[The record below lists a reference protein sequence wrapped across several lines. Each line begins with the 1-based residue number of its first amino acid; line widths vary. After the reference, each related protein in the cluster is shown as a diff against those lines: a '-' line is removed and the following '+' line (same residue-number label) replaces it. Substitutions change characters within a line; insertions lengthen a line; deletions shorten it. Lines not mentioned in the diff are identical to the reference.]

1 MTAKIKLIIVNDITV
16 TINMNKEDD
25 FICLT
30 DMAKA
35 KEGENRSADIIKN
48 WLRNRGTI
56 EFLGTWEMMNNPN
69 FKVVEFDHFKK
80 EAGLPTFVLSVSQ
93 WVEQTGAIG
102 IVSKSGRY
110 GGTYAHKDIA
120 FEFGSAISPIFKLY
134 LIKEYQRLKEIE
146 SNQFNLEWDVKRILS
161 KANYSIHTDAIK
173 NHIIPT
179 LNIAKDKEWITY
191 ADEADVLNVALFGCT
206 AKIWRESNPQ
216 LALEGKNMRDMA
228 SINQLTVL
236 SNLEVINSEL
246 IKNKLSKTQRFQYLH
261 RMALQQLV
269 ILDNNNAMKSL
280 QKLSDSTF
288 IDEQKKLDS

>member
-1 MTAKIKLIIVNDITV
+1 MTAKIKQIIVNDISV

-35 KEGENRSADIIKN
+35 KEGDNRSADIIKN

-69 FKVVEFDHFKK
+69 FKVVEFDNFKK

-102 IVSKSGRY
+102 LVSKSGRY

-146 SNQFNLEWDVKRILS
+146 TNKFNLEWDVKRILS

-179 LNIAKDKEWITY
+179 LNITKDKEWLTY
-191 ADEADVLNVALFGCT
+191 ADEADLLNVALFGCT
-206 AKIWRESNPQ
+206 AKQWRESNPQ
-216 LALEGKNMRDMA
+216 LALESKNMRDMA

-246 IKNKLSKTQRFQYLH
+246 IKNKLPKTQRFQYLH
-261 RMALQQLV
+261 RMALQQLA
-269 ILDNNNAMKSL
+269 ILDNSNAIKSL
-280 QKLSDSTF
+280 KKLSENTF

>member
-1 MTAKIKLIIVNDITV
+1 MTAKIKQILVNDV
-16 TINMNKEDD
+16 AINIHSTKEED

-35 KEGENRSADIIKN
+35 REGENRSADIIKN

-56 EFLGTWEMMNNPN
+56 EFLGTWEIINNPN

-102 IVSKSGRY
+102 LTSKSGRY

-120 FEFGSAISPIFKLY
+120 FEFGSAISPVFKLY
-134 LIKEYQRLKEIE
+134 LIKEYQRLKENE
-146 SNQFNLEWDVKRILS
+146 SNQFNLEWDVKRILT

-179 LNIAKDKEWITY
+179 LNIDKDKEWITY

-206 AKIWRESNPQ
+206 AKQWKVANPQ
-216 LALEGKNMRDMA
+216 LALENKNMRDFA

-236 SNLEVINSEL
+236 SNLEVLNSEL
-246 IKNKLSKTQRFQYLH
+246 IKNKLSKNQRFQYLH
-261 RMALQQLV
+261 RTALQQLAV
-269 ILDNNNAMKSL
+269 LDKSNAMKSL
-280 QKLSDSTF
+280 QRLSDSTF
-288 IDEQKKLDS
+288 VEEQKKLKN

>member
-1 MTAKIKLIIVNDITV
+1 MTAKIKQIIVNDISV

-102 IVSKSGRY
+102 LVSKSGRY

-120 FEFGSAISPIFKLY
+120 FEFGSAISPVFKLY
-134 LIKEYQRLKEIE
+134 LIKEYQLLKEIE

-206 AKIWRESNPQ
+206 AKSWRQSNPE

-246 IKNKLSKTQRFQYLH
+246 IKNKLPKTQRFQYLH
-261 RMALQQLV
+261 RMALQQLA
-269 ILDNNNAMKSL
+269 ILDNSNAMKSL

-288 IDEQKKLDS
+288 IDEQKKLNS

>member
-1 MTAKIKLIIVNDITV
+1 MKQIIVNEFPI
-16 TINMNKEDD
+16 TINMFKEDD

-56 EFLGTWEMMNNPN
+56 EFIGTWEMINNPN

-120 FEFGSAISPIFKLY
+120 FEFGSAISPVFKLY

-146 SNQFNLEWDVKRILS
+146 SNQFNLEWDVKRILT

-173 NHIIPT
+173 NHIIPL
-179 LNIAKDKEWITY
+179 LNLVKDKEWITY
-191 ADEADVLNVALFGCT
+191 AEEADVLNVALFGCT
-206 AKIWRESNPQ
+206 AKQWKTSNPE
-216 LALEGKNMRDMA
+216 LAMKGHNMRDFA

-236 SNLEVINSEL
+236 SNLEVLNSEM
-246 IKNKLSKTQRFQYLH
+246 IKNKMLKNQRFQYLH
-261 RMALQQLV
+261 RTALQQLS
-269 ILDNNNAMKSL
+269 ILDKSNAMKSL
-280 QKLSDSTF
+280 QKLSEDAF
-288 IDEQKKLDS
+288 IKEQKKLNS

>member
-1 MTAKIKLIIVNDITV
+1 
-16 TINMNKEDD
+16 
-25 FICLT
+25 
-30 DMAKA
+30 
-35 KEGENRSADIIKN
+35 
-48 WLRNRGTI
+48 
-56 EFLGTWEMMNNPN
+56 MNNPN

-102 IVSKSGRY
+102 LVSKSGRY

-161 KANYSIHTDAIK
+161 KVNYSIHTDAIK

-179 LNIAKDKEWITY
+179 LNIAKDKEWITF

-206 AKIWRESNPQ
+206 AKIWRQSNPQ
-216 LALEGKNMRDMA
+216 LVLEGKNIRDMA
-228 SINQLTVL
+228 SINQLTIL

-246 IKNKLSKTQRFQYLH
+246 IKNKLPKTQRFQYLH
-261 RMALQQLV
+261 RMALQQLA
-269 ILDNNNAMKSL
+269 ILDKSNAMKSL

-288 IDEQKKLDS
+288 IDQQKKLDN

>member
-1 MTAKIKLIIVNDITV
+1 MTAKMKKITVNDVTV
-16 TINMNKEDD
+16 AIDTTNEND

-35 KEGENRSADIIKN
+35 KEGDNRSADIIKN
-48 WLRNRGTI
+48 WLRNRSTI
-56 EFLGTWEMMNNPN
+56 EFLGTWEIINNPN
-69 FKVVEFDHFKK
+69 FNVVEFDHFRK

-102 IVSKSGRY
+102 LFSKSGRY

-120 FEFGSAISPIFKLY
+120 FEFGSAISPMFKLY

-179 LNIAKDKEWITY
+179 LNVSKDKEWLTN

-206 AKIWRESNPQ
+206 AKQWREANPV
-216 LALEGKNMRDMA
+216 LAKNNKNMRDFA

-236 SNLEVINSEL
+236 SNLEVLNSEL
-246 IKNKLSKTQRFQYLH
+246 IKNKLPKNKRFQYLH
-261 RMALQQLV
+261 RMALQQLAV
-269 ILDNNNAMKSL
+269 LDDNNAIKAL
-280 QKLSDSTF
+280 QKLSDDTYLK
-288 IDEQKKLDS
+288 EQNKLDS

>member
-1 MTAKIKLIIVNDITV
+1 MTAKIKQIIVNDITV

>member
-1 MTAKIKLIIVNDITV
+1 MTAKIKQIIVNEFPI
-16 TINMNKEDD
+16 TINMFKEDD

-56 EFLGTWEMMNNPN
+56 EFIGTWEMINNPN

-120 FEFGSAISPIFKLY
+120 FEFGSAISPVFKLY

-146 SNQFNLEWDVKRILS
+146 SNQFNLEWDVKRILT

-173 NHIIPT
+173 NHIIPL
-179 LNIAKDKEWITY
+179 LNLVKDKEWITY
-191 ADEADVLNVALFGCT
+191 AEEADVLNVALFGCT
-206 AKIWRESNPQ
+206 AKQWKTSNPE
-216 LALEGKNMRDMA
+216 LAMKGHNMRDFA

-236 SNLEVINSEL
+236 SNLEVLNSEM
-246 IKNKLSKTQRFQYLH
+246 IKNKMLKNQRFQYLH
-261 RMALQQLV
+261 RTALQQLS
-269 ILDNNNAMKSL
+269 ILDKSNAMKSL
-280 QKLSDSTF
+280 QKLSEDAF
-288 IDEQKKLDS
+288 IKEQNKLNS

>member
-1 MTAKIKLIIVNDITV
+1 MTAKIKQILINDV
-16 TINMNKEDD
+16 AINIHSTKEED

-35 KEGENRSADIIKN
+35 REGENRSADIIKN

-56 EFLGTWEMMNNPN
+56 EFLGTWEMLNNPN

-102 IVSKSGRY
+102 LTSKSGRY

-120 FEFGSAISPIFKLY
+120 FEFGSAISPVFKLY
-134 LIKEYQRLKEIE
+134 LIKEYQRLKESE
-146 SNQFNLEWDVKRILS
+146 SNQFNLEWDVKRILT

-206 AKIWRESNPQ
+206 AKQWKLANPQ
-216 LALEGKNMRDMA
+216 LALENKNMRDFA

-236 SNLEVINSEL
+236 SNLEVLNSEL
-246 IKNKLSKTQRFQYLH
+246 IKNKLPKNQRFQYLH
-261 RMALQQLV
+261 RTALQQLAV
-269 ILDNNNAMKSL
+269 LDKSNAMKSL
-280 QKLSDSTF
+280 QRLSDSTF
-288 IDEQKKLDS
+288 VEEQKKLKN

>member
-1 MTAKIKLIIVNDITV
+1 MTAKIKQIIVNDIPVTV
-16 TINMNKEDD
+16 NMNKEDD

-56 EFLGTWEMMNNPN
+56 EFLGTWEMINNPN
-69 FKVVEFDHFKK
+69 FKVVEFDHFRK

-102 IVSKSGRY
+102 LVSKSGRY

-120 FEFGSAISPIFKLY
+120 FEFGSAISPVFKLY

-179 LNIAKDKEWITY
+179 LNIAKEKEWITY
-191 ADEADVLNVALFGCT
+191 ADEADVLNVSLFGCT
-206 AKIWRESNPQ
+206 AKQWKQANPQ
-216 LALEGKNMRDMA
+216 LALEGRNMRDMA

-246 IKNKLSKTQRFQYLH
+246 IKNKTPKNQRFQYLH
-261 RMALQQLV
+261 RMALQQLIV
-269 ILDNNNAMKSL
+269 LDNNNAMKSL

-288 IDEQKKLDS
+288 LDEQKKLNN

>member
-1 MTAKIKLIIVNDITV
+1 MTAKIKQILVNDV
-16 TINMNKEDD
+16 AINIHSTKEED

-35 KEGENRSADIIKN
+35 REGENRSADIIKN

-56 EFLGTWEMMNNPN
+56 EFLGTWEIINNPN

-102 IVSKSGRY
+102 LTSKSGRY

-120 FEFGSAISPIFKLY
+120 FEFGSAISPVFKLY
-134 LIKEYQRLKEIE
+134 LIKEYQRHKENE
-146 SNQFNLEWDVKRILS
+146 SNQFNLEWDVKRILT

-179 LNIAKDKEWITY
+179 LNIDKDKEWITY

-206 AKIWRESNPQ
+206 AKQWKVANPQ
-216 LALEGKNMRDMA
+216 LALENKNMRDFA

-236 SNLEVINSEL
+236 SNLEVLNSEL
-246 IKNKLSKTQRFQYLH
+246 IKNKLSKNQRFQYLH
-261 RMALQQLV
+261 RTALQQLAV
-269 ILDNNNAMKSL
+269 LDKSNAMKSL
-280 QKLSDSTF
+280 QRLSDSTLVE
-288 IDEQKKLDS
+288 EQKKLKN

>member
-1 MTAKIKLIIVNDITV
+1 MTAKTKQILVNDV
-16 TINMNKEDD
+16 AINIHTTREED

-56 EFLGTWEMMNNPN
+56 EFLGTWEMINNPN
-69 FKVVEFDHFKK
+69 FKVVEFDNFKK

-102 IVSKSGRY
+102 LTSKSGRY

-120 FEFGSAISPIFKLY
+120 FEFGSAISPVFKLY
-134 LIKEYQRLKEIE
+134 LIKEYQRLKENE
-146 SNQFNLEWDVKRILS
+146 SNQFNLEWDVKRILT

-179 LNIAKDKEWITY
+179 LNIDKDKEWITY

-206 AKIWRESNPQ
+206 AKQWKVANPQ
-216 LALEGKNMRDMA
+216 LALENKNMRDFA

-236 SNLEVINSEL
+236 SNLEVLNSEL
-246 IKNKLSKTQRFQYLH
+246 IKNKLSKNQRFQYLH
-261 RMALQQLV
+261 RTALQQLAV
-269 ILDNNNAMKSL
+269 LDKSNAMKSL
-280 QKLSDSTF
+280 QRLSDSTLVE
-288 IDEQKKLDS
+288 EQKKLKN

>member
-1 MTAKIKLIIVNDITV
+1 MTAKMKKLMVNEIPIAIDT
-16 TINMNKEDD
+16 NNEQD

-35 KEGENRSADIIKN
+35 KEGDNRSADIIKN
-48 WLRNRGTI
+48 WLRNRSTI
-56 EFLGTWEMMNNPN
+56 EFLGTWETIYNPN

-93 WVEQTGAIG
+93 WVEKTGAIG
-102 IVSKSGRY
+102 LFSKSGRY

-120 FEFGSAISPIFKLY
+120 FEFGSAISPMFKLY

-146 SNQFNLEWDVKRILS
+146 TNQFNLEWDVKRILT

-179 LNIAKDKEWITY
+179 LNISKDKEWLTY

-206 AKIWRESNPQ
+206 AKQWKQSNPQ
-216 LALEGKNMRDMA
+216 LALDKKNMRDYA

-236 SNLEVINSEL
+236 SNLEVLNSEL
-246 IKNKLSKTQRFQYLH
+246 IKNKLSKGQRFQYLH
-261 RMALQQLV
+261 KMALQQLAV
-269 ILDNNNAMKSL
+269 LDDNNALKAL
-280 QKLSDSTF
+280 RKLSDNTYLNK
-288 IDEQKKLDS
+288 QKKLDS

>member
-1 MTAKIKLIIVNDITV
+1 MTAKIKQIIVNEFPI
-16 TINMNKEDD
+16 TINMFKEDD

-56 EFLGTWEMMNNPN
+56 EFIGTWEMINNPN

-120 FEFGSAISPIFKLY
+120 FEFGSAISPVFKLY

-146 SNQFNLEWDVKRILS
+146 SNQFNLEWDVKRILT

-173 NHIIPT
+173 NHIIPL
-179 LNIAKDKEWITY
+179 LNLVKDKEWITY
-191 ADEADVLNVALFGCT
+191 AEEADVLNVALFGCT
-206 AKIWRESNPQ
+206 AKQWKTSNPE
-216 LALEGKNMRDMA
+216 LAMKGHNMRDFA

-236 SNLEVINSEL
+236 SNLEVLNSEM
-246 IKNKLSKTQRFQYLH
+246 IKNKMLKNQRFQYLH
-261 RMALQQLV
+261 RTALQQLS
-269 ILDNNNAMKSL
+269 ILDKSNAMKSL
-280 QKLSDSTF
+280 QKLSEDAF
-288 IDEQKKLDS
+288 IKEQKKLNS

>member
-1 MTAKIKLIIVNDITV
+1 MTAKIKQIIVNEFPI
-16 TINMNKEDD
+16 TINMFKEDD

-56 EFLGTWEMMNNPN
+56 EFIGTWEMINNPN

-120 FEFGSAISPIFKLY
+120 FEFGSAISPVFKLY

-146 SNQFNLEWDVKRILS
+146 SNQFNLEWDVKRILT

-173 NHIIPT
+173 NHIIPL
-179 LNIAKDKEWITY
+179 LNLVKDKEWITY
-191 ADEADVLNVALFGCT
+191 AEEADVLNVALFGCT
-206 AKIWRESNPQ
+206 AKQWKTSNPE
-216 LALEGKNMRDMA
+216 LAMKGHNMRDFA

-236 SNLEVINSEL
+236 SNLEVLNSEM
-246 IKNKLSKTQRFQYLH
+246 IKNKMLKNQRFQYLH
-261 RMALQQLV
+261 RTALQQLS
-269 ILDNNNAMKSL
+269 ILDKSNAIKSL
-280 QKLSDSTF
+280 QKLSEDAF
-288 IDEQKKLDS
+288 IKEQKKLNS

>member
-1 MTAKIKLIIVNDITV
+1 MNNLIAPKKKKPTKSLNLVGFST
-16 TINMNKEDD
+16 
-25 FICLT
+25 ICLS
-30 DMAKA
+30 AR
-35 KEGENRSADIIKN
+35 GENRSADIIKN

-56 EFLGTWEMMNNPN
+56 EFLGTWEIINNPN

-102 IVSKSGRY
+102 LTSKSGRY

-120 FEFGSAISPIFKLY
+120 FEFGSAISPVFKLY
-134 LIKEYQRLKEIE
+134 LIKEYQRLKENE
-146 SNQFNLEWDVKRILS
+146 SNQFNLEWDVKRILT

-179 LNIAKDKEWITY
+179 LNIDKDKEWITY

-206 AKIWRESNPQ
+206 AKQWKVANPQ
-216 LALEGKNMRDMA
+216 LALENKNMRDFA

-236 SNLEVINSEL
+236 SNLEVLNSEL
-246 IKNKLSKTQRFQYLH
+246 IKNKLSKNQRFQYLH
-261 RMALQQLV
+261 RTALQQLAV
-269 ILDNNNAMKSL
+269 LDKSNAMKSL
-280 QKLSDSTF
+280 QRLSDSTF
-288 IDEQKKLDS
+288 VEEQKKLKN

>member
-1 MTAKIKLIIVNDITV
+1 MTAKMKKLMVNEVSVAIDT
-16 TINMNKEDD
+16 NNEED

-35 KEGENRSADIIKN
+35 KDGDNRSADVIKN
-48 WLRNRGTI
+48 WLRNRSTI
-56 EFLGTWEMMNNPN
+56 EFLGTWETINNPN

-93 WVEQTGAIG
+93 WVERTGAIG
-102 IVSKSGRY
+102 LYSKSGRY

-146 SNQFNLEWDVKRILS
+146 TNQFNLEWDVKRILT

-179 LNIAKDKEWITY
+179 LNISKDKEWFTY

-206 AKIWRESNPQ
+206 AKQWKQANPQ
-216 LALEGKNMRDMA
+216 LALDKKNMRDYA

-236 SNLEVINSEL
+236 SNLEVLNSEL
-246 IKNKLSKTQRFQYLH
+246 IKNKLPKNQRFQYLH
-261 RMALQQLV
+261 RMALQQLAV
-269 ILDNNNAMKSL
+269 FNENNALKAL
-280 QKLSDSTF
+280 QKLSDDTYLN
-288 IDEQKKLDS
+288 EQTKLDS

>member
-1 MTAKIKLIIVNDITV
+1 MTAKTKQILVNDV
-16 TINMNKEDD
+16 AINIHTTREED

-56 EFLGTWEMMNNPN
+56 EFLGTWEMINNPN
-69 FKVVEFDHFKK
+69 FKVVEFDNFKK
-80 EAGLPTFVLSVSQ
+80 VAGLPTFVLSVSQ

-102 IVSKSGRY
+102 LSSKSGRY

-120 FEFGSAISPIFKLY
+120 FEFGSAISPVFKLY
-134 LIKEYQRLKEIE
+134 LIKEYQRLKENE
-146 SNQFNLEWDVKRILS
+146 SNQLNLEWDVKRILT

-206 AKIWRESNPQ
+206 AKQWKLANPQ
-216 LALEGKNMRDMA
+216 LALENKNMRDFA

-236 SNLEVINSEL
+236 SNLEVLNSEL
-246 IKNKLSKTQRFQYLH
+246 IKNKLGKNKRFQYLH
-261 RMALQQLV
+261 RTALQQLV
-269 ILDNNNAMKSL
+269 VLDKSNAMKSL
-280 QKLSDSTF
+280 QRLSDSTF
-288 IDEQKKLDS
+288 TEEQKKLKN

>member
-1 MTAKIKLIIVNDITV
+1 MTAKIKQIIVNEFPI
-16 TINMNKEDD
+16 TINMFKEDD
-25 FICLT
+25 FIFLT

-48 WLRNRGTI
+48 WSRNRGTI
-56 EFLGTWEMMNNPN
+56 EFIGTWEMINNPN

-120 FEFGSAISPIFKLY
+120 FEFGSAISPVFKLY

-146 SNQFNLEWDVKRILS
+146 SNQFNLEWDIKRILT

-173 NHIIPT
+173 NHIIPL
-179 LNIAKDKEWITY
+179 LNLVKDKEWITY
-191 ADEADVLNVALFGCT
+191 AEEADVLNVALFGCT
-206 AKIWRESNPQ
+206 AKQWKTSNPE
-216 LALEGKNMRDMA
+216 LAMKGHNMRDFA

-236 SNLEVINSEL
+236 SNLEVLNSEM
-246 IKNKLSKTQRFQYLH
+246 IKNKMLKNQRFQYLH
-261 RMALQQLV
+261 RTALQQLS
-269 ILDNNNAMKSL
+269 ILDKNNAMKSL
-280 QKLSDSTF
+280 QKLSEDAF
-288 IDEQKKLDS
+288 IKEQKKLNS